1 MKIGLPSFCKLILD
15 YPRIEGGTFFEQALL
30 EAQKGLGA
38 THPNPPVGAVIV
50 KDGQVI
56 ATGYHPKA
64 GELHAE
70 AKALKVAGEHA
81 KGSTL
86 YVTLEPC
93 NHFGRTPPCAQAI
106 IQAGVKKV
114 IFGAS
119 DPNPKVE
126 GGGAQAL
133 KAAGIEVEQVG
144 DPQELAWAQS
154 LIQPFATHAIT
165 GRPYVLVKIACSLDG
180 KIAFQTGEATQ
191 ITGPETKRFVHE
203 LRESFDAVGVGART
217 DQIDHPKLTARFEN
231 RPARRQPERLIFD
244 SKTPL
249 KNQLEL
255 LGARG
260 ITSVM
265 IEGGGR
271 LMTALL
277 QENLADE
284 VAWLTAPKLIGGQ
297 GVTALGDLANLVDYS
312 KRTFGAQL
320 GVDFLNILC
329 HKDPVWLT

>member
-1 MKIGLPSFCKLILD
+1 MASFCQLILD
-15 YPRIEGGTFFEQALL
+15 YPHIEDKSFFRQALS
-30 EAQKGLGA
+30 EAQKGLGS

-50 KDGQVI
+50 KNGQVI
-56 ATGYHPKA
+56 ATGYHAKA

-70 AKALKVAGEHA
+70 ANALKAAGEQA

-114 IFGAS
+114 IFGAQ

-133 KAAGIEVEQVG
+133 RAAGVEVEQVS
-144 DPQELAWAQS
+144 DPQELLWAQS
-154 LIQPFATHAIT
+154 LIQPFATHATT
-165 GRPYVLVKIACSLDG
+165 GRPYVLAKIACSLDG
-180 KIAFQTGEATQ
+180 KIAFQTGQTTQ

-203 LRESFDAVGVGART
+203 LREAFDAVGVGART
-217 DQIDHPKLTARFEN
+217 DQIDHPQLTVRFED
-231 RPARRQPERLIFD
+231 RAARRQPERLVFD

-249 KNQLEL
+249 LEQLDA

-271 LMTALL
+271 LLTALL
-277 QENLADE
+277 QENLVDE
-284 VAWLTAPKLIGGQ
+284 IAWLTAPKVIGSQ
-297 GVTALGDLANLVDYS
+297 GVPALGDMGNLMDYS
-312 KRTFGAQL
+312 KRRFGAQL